1 MDFENKLY
9 SLIILHLL
17 LGALAF
23 YVPILFVVYP
33 FIVFVFGLYY
43 VIMSR
48 NKNNEVLYF
57 AAYFCGMECFLR
69 MTQNLIF
76 YETGKYGVLFFML
89 LGIIL
94 NNISKKALIYFLIIL
109 LFIPGIVFGLV
120 NFSGDDNFKKEI
132 IFNSLGPLTLSISA
146 MYCFDKKIGMQQL
159 KNIFLSMFFPLL
171 STLVF
176 ILLFTP
182 ADSRINTIT
191 ESNFLT
197 CGGYGPNQVS
207 TVLGLAG
214 FICFSLFLFFAK
226 TFMNKIIYVSFCL
239 IFSYRCLITFSRG
252 GLLTELVLILS
263 VLGLTYF
270 KMNFKG
276 KLKVQ
281 FIFFTFLIA
290 SILIFSYTIFQTNGM
305 ISNRYSG
312 KNAIGVEKQDKFS
325 GRADLA
331 EAELEVFM
339 KNPLLGAGIGHSK
352 QARAALTGH
361 EAASHNEITRLM
373 AEQGLFGLIIIIL
386 LFFVPLVHFYI
397 NKNQIFLIPFF
408 LFWFFTINHAAI
420 RIAAPAFIYG
430 LSLLKINFD
439 EKT

>member
-1 MDFENKLY
+1 
-9 SLIILHLL
+9 
-17 LGALAF
+17 
-23 YVPILFVVYP
+23 
-33 FIVFVFGLYY
+33 
-43 VIMSR
+43 
-48 NKNNEVLYF
+48 
-57 AAYFCGMECFLR
+57 
-69 MTQNLIF
+69 
-76 YETGKYGVLFFML
+76 
-89 LGIIL
+89 
-94 NNISKKALIYFLIIL
+94 
-109 LFIPGIVFGLV
+109 
-120 NFSGDDNFKKEI
+120 
-132 IFNSLGPLTLSISA
+132 
-146 MYCFDKKIGMQQL
+146 
-159 KNIFLSMFFPLL
+159 MFFPLL

-386 LFFVPLVHFYI
+386 LFFLPLVHFYI